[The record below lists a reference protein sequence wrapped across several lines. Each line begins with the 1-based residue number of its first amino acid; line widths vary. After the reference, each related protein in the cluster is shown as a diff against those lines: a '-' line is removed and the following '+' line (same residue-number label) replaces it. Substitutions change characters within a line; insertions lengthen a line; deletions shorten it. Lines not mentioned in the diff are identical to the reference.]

1 MLTDTEEK
9 LIKYARN
16 PRIGPHIT
24 VIGGGTGLS
33 TLLRGLKLYTHNL
46 TAIVTV
52 ADNGGS
58 SGMLREDMGMLP
70 PGDIRNCILALADTE
85 PLLSDLFHY
94 RFHEGR
100 LSGQSFGN
108 LFIAAMNSVCGNF
121 YEAIINVSKVLAVKG
136 RVLPVSLQDV
146 NISAM
151 LSDGTMIIGESEIG
165 DRPRPESN
173 DIVDIFMQPADA
185 LPMPE
190 AVDAIK
196 KAELLVLG
204 PGSLYTS
211 IIPNLLFP
219 EICQAIE
226 ISRAPTVYV
235 GNIMTQPAETID
247 YDTTRHIEAILR
259 HMYRSCDCKKPIDYC
274 VVNNA
279 WIDEELIERYHL
291 QSAIPVTTDRDR
303 IIELGIELIEGP
315 LACVHDGKIR
325 HDHTILARTVISLLD
340 NLEQDVRSKGNG

>member
-1 MLTDTEEK
+1 MLTDIEEK
-9 LIKYARN
+9 LIQFARN
-16 PRIGPHIT
+16 PRIGPRIT
-24 VIGGGTGLS
+24 VTGGGTGLS

-58 SGMLREDMGMLP
+58 SGMLREDMGMLT
-70 PGDIRNCILALADTE
+70 PGDIRNCILALADTD

-94 RFHEGR
+94 RFSEGR

-121 YEAIINVSKVLAVKG
+121 YEAIVNVSKVLAVKG
-136 RVLPVSLQDV
+136 RVLPVSLQNI
-146 NISAM
+146 NISAQ
-151 LSDGTMIIGESEIG
+151 LSDGSIIVGESEIG
-165 DRPRPESN
+165 NRADPGAAQ
-173 DIVDIFMQPADA
+173 IIDIFMDPADA
-185 LPMPE
+185 NPMPE
-190 AVDAIK
+190 AVDAIM
-196 KAELLVLG
+196 KADLLVLG

-219 EICQAIE
+219 EICEAVE
-226 ISRAPTVYV
+226 KSKAPTVYV
-235 GNIMTQPAETID
+235 GNIMTQPAETLN
-247 YDTTRHIEAILR
+247 YDTYGHVEAILR
-259 HMYRSCDCKKPIDYC
+259 HMRRTCRRTNPIDYC

-291 QSAIPVTTDRDR
+291 QSAIQVTTDQEG
-303 IIELGIELIEGP
+303 IEDLGIKLIEAP

-325 HDHTILARTVISLLD
+325 HDHTVLARTVISLLSNHD
-340 NLEQDVRSKGNG
+340 KGHRNG